1 MKKKIDINTKML
13 AGQSKPYILQT
24 QLLGKMKS
32 FISSFSLLSQPKKIP
47 RLVALTSE
55 IKHIKTLEGV
65 ASYALWWANLIMLSS
80 EGGPG
85 LFTTLTESLPLE

>member
-1 MKKKIDINTKML
+1 ML

-24 QLLGKMKS
+24 QPTWQNEVLHLEL
-32 FISSFSLLSQPKKIP
+32 FAPLSATKKEIP